1 MGIKHYGSGNS
12 ELCIIFSNLF
22 LVNVT
27 NLYIQKEHFTL
38 LDKDG
43 KPSMFALVMIVPL
56 STCAHLQRD
65 NISFRLNSGRKQ
77 YILKGG
83 KLGRPTGSTK
93 SQDKKREEYKEV
105 ISLLNKEYAI
115 RDVVKLSGK
124 SISTVQ
130 RIMKEFAT
138 CSLNGKRQTEYE
150 AMKYALIKQL
160 RV

>member
-1 MGIKHYGSGNS
+1 MLAS
-12 ELCIIFSNLF
+12 
-22 LVNVT
+22 
-27 NLYIQKEHFTL
+27 
-38 LDKDG
+38 
-43 KPSMFALVMIVPL
+43 VMIAIL
-56 STCAHLQRD
+56 STCAQLERD
-65 NISFRLNSGRKQ
+65 NITFRMNSERKQ
-77 YILKGG
+77 YVEKGV

>member
-1 MGIKHYGSGNS
+1 MYFRDLSVFEVQCYYIISENS

-43 KPSMFALVMIVPL
+43 KPSMFALVMIATL
-56 STCAHLQRD
+56 STCAQLERD
-65 NISFRLNSGRKQ
+65 NISFRLTALAWWALANNSGRKQ

-83 KLGRPTGSTK
+83 KLGRPTGSIK

-105 ISLLNKEYAI
+105 INLLNKAMPS
-115 RDVVKLSGK
+115 VMWQNLLGK
-124 SISTVQ
+124 V
-130 RIMKEFAT
+130 
-138 CSLNGKRQTEYE
+138 
-150 AMKYALIKQL
+150 
-160 RV
+160 